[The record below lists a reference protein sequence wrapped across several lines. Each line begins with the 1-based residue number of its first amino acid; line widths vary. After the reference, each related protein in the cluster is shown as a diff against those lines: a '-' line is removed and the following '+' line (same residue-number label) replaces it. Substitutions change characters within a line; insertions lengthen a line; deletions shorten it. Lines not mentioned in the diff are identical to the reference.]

1 MNNIK
6 TISFGIRTHNP
17 LSFLWYRCLVSL
29 LFKASIF
36 YEALTDKQTNQHID
50 HKVSI
55 SLQSSCWKDEIFQN
69 LLIQYRDSV
78 SSKTKSLDLYFKA
91 SSLKHEIFVR
101 VRMEAVAVT
110 HLEGLLLERMT
121 TLQVTPA
128 VSN

>member
-6 TISFGIRTHNP
+6 SISFGIRTHNP
-17 LSFLWYRCLVSL
+17 LSFLWYHCLVSL

-91 SSLKHEIFVR
+91 SSLKYEIFVR